1 MNTLAFIFDGLSPG
15 HLLILALVLLLLF
28 GRRLPEVGRNLGK
41 GITEFKKGMRDVTS
55 DIPGDEQAPP
65 PQQARAYM
73 PPPQQQDT
81 YAPRLNPPAQ
91 RPAQVQTPARASRAD
106 LVD

>member
-15 HLLILALVLLLLF
+15 HLLIVALVLLLLF

-41 GITEFKKGMRDVTS
+41 GITEFKKGMRDVTAE
-55 DIPGDEQAPP
+55 PPADEQPQP

-73 PPPQQQDT
+73 PPPQQT
-81 YAPRLNPPAQ
+81 ENYAPRLNAPAQ
-91 RPAQVQTPARASRAD
+91 RPAQVQTPVRTSRAD